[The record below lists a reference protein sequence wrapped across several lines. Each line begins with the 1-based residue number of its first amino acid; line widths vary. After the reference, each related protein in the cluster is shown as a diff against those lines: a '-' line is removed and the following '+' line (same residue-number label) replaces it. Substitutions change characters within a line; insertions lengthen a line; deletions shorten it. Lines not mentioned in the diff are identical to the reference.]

1 MDKKVKI
8 TIKPILL
15 AFCFALLP
23 LSVSAAGLGKLNVF
37 SALGEPLN
45 AEIELLSTSQ
55 ELLSLNAIL
64 ASDDLYIAQGIDKTA
79 IQRNIRVSVV
89 KRPDGIPVLWL
100 SSSQAVTDPFL
111 DMLIQVSWNEG
122 KLTREYTLLLDPPEQ
137 SDSYVESPV
146 IDALEAPIPV
156 EGTAP
161 TAKSEKSNST
171 NKLVKS
177 IQRTKLS
184 KTIVA
189 TVDEKKITISKGDT
203 LVSIAQRLQVQDVNL
218 DQLLIGLYKANPAA
232 FKNEN
237 INRLIVGKV
246 IDIPNAEKF
255 QEISKESAKSEVRAQ
270 VKSWNAYATK
280 LVDEVSH
287 SAADAGGSN
296 HQNGGKIV
304 TKAEENL
311 MPETEGPHDVVKL
324 AKTESSSRSKTAG
337 DPHAQK
343 QSTSN
348 LEDDLVAK
356 RNDIKESDEK
366 ATVLAKQIAD
376 MKKLL
381 AVKSKSM
388 ADVQQAPSKK
398 ALSAPTKK
406 AMLWI
411 LAAGVLIWL
420 VFLARA
426 RRTRQL
432 SEMHLGS
439 ISNEIAVNAENGL
452 DGEKHSDNG
461 KAELSEAL
469 EVSSDSE
476 MPEVTKVDLSGISLD
491 FDVAENASISTIASP
506 APIPEA
512 FEGDLSGL
520 LKVDIKSQAP
530 KAPRK
535 KRVAKVVS
543 SDIDTKLE
551 LAVAYIDM
559 ADKKGALKLLKEVIR
574 DGSPD
579 QQQRAQ
585 SLIDGFA

>member
-45 AEIELLSTSQ
+45 AEIELLSTPQ

-146 IDALEAPIPV
+146 IDALEAPTPV

-161 TAKSEKSNST
+161 TAKSEKLNST

-218 DQLLIGLYKANPAA
+218 DQLLIGMYKANPAA

-280 LVDEVSH
+280 LADEVSH
-287 SAADAGGSN
+287 SAVDAGGSN
-296 HQNGGKIV
+296 HQNSGKIV

-324 AKTESSSRSKTAG
+324 AKTESSSPSKTAG

-439 ISNEIAVNAENGL
+439 ISNEIAVNAENG
-452 DGEKHSDNG
+452 
-461 KAELSEAL
+461 KAELSQAL
-469 EVSSDSE
+469 EVFSDSE

-551 LAVAYIDM
+551 LAVSYIDM

-574 DGSPD
+574 DGNPD

>member
-1 MDKKVKI
+1 MKI

-161 TAKSEKSNST
+161 TAKSEKSNPT

-189 TVDEKKITISKGDT
+189 TIDEKKITISKGDT

-324 AKTESSSRSKTAG
+324 AKTESSSPSKTAG

-439 ISNEIAVNAENGL
+439 ISNEIAVNAENG
-452 DGEKHSDNG
+452 
-461 KAELSEAL
+461 KAELSQAL
-469 EVSSDSE
+469 EVFSDSE

-506 APIPEA
+506 EPIPEA